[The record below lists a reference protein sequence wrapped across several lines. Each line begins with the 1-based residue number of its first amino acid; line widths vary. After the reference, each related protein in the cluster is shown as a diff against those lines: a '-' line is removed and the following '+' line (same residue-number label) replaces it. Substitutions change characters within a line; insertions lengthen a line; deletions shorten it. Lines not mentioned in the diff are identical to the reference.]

1 MTEGLFGCDP
11 LGWVVHEDLLKEI
24 QELAI
29 EVRGGWNGV
38 LFLVSV
44 QADRDT
50 NVKLTGSFFMALTYL
65 RELRGVS
72 VFG

>member
-1 MTEGLFGCDP
+1 MAEGLLGCDS
-11 LGWVVHEDLLKEI
+11 LGWVVHEDLLEEI

-29 EVRGGWNGV
+29 EVRGGRNGV
-38 LFLVSV
+38 LFLVSNQV
-44 QADRDT
+44 GRPT
-50 NVKLTGSFFMALTYL
+50 NFKLTGSFFMALTYL